1 MNFYDK
7 VYDIV
12 ARIPKGKVVSYGQI
26 ASWTGSWRASRAVGY
41 ALFRPPRERR
51 LPCHRVVY
59 RDGSLTA
66 EAVFGPGVQRSRLE
80 KEGVG
85 FTTDG
90 RVDMKNYAWDGEEGR
105 MPEPRKKEAAGKK
118 ARSGRKSTKTD
129 TEGEDR

>member
-12 ARIPKGKVVSYGQI
+12 AKIPKGKVVSYGQV

-41 ALFRPPRERR
+41 ALFRPPEERR

-59 RDGSLTA
+59 RDGSLAA
-66 EAVFGPGVQRSRLE
+66 ENVFGPGVQRRRLE

-85 FTTDG
+85 FTPDG
-90 RVDMKNYAWDGEEGR
+90 RVDMKNYAWDGEER
-105 MPEPRKKEAAGKK
+105 PKKK
-118 ARSGRKSTKTD
+118 AARNCERPS
-129 TEGEDR
+129 